1 MNTTLS
7 SYIFRKA
14 LSSVILCLILLSLS
28 GTWGKASAQSDI
40 RINLSLK
47 NTDLKT
53 ILKEIKAQTQFD
65 FLYNA
70 GEINDKTRIS
80 SLLLQNA
87 DIETTLQTCLKPLG
101 INYVIQDK
109 IIVLQKQPA
118 PSGQQVRTLQGIV
131 VDKSRLPLPGV
142 TVKLEGTILGTSTDS
157 EGMFFLTIPVTK
169 ETPELLFSFVG
180 MQTTSYNVVDDKEIR
195 IVMHESLEAL
205 EEVIVT
211 GMEVIKKERM
221 TGSATVVT
229 AKDLQMQGVTSLD
242 RIFEGR
248 IAGLN
253 STTLSGAP
261 GRRAKITIRGENNL
275 SGNTEPLWVVDGL
288 PLISGVPKNNT
299 GNYAN
304 TIMQDGVGNIMPED
318 IESISI
324 LKDASAA
331 AIYGARAANGV
342 IVITTKKGFRSKT
355 LINYSGTYNVSI
367 APRNRLDFMNS
378 SEKLWYEQSIIDN
391 FGLGRADFAGR
402 GGYLFKRNAQ
412 GYLSSADY
420 NKQLQQ
426 LSSTNTDWFDVLFR
440 TAHSQSHNISLR
452 GGSEELTYYTSVN
465 FQQQNGILRS
475 NQYQNAGV
483 LVKLEYRPTEKL
495 IFALNLSANTRKNED
510 HASAVNPFTYAV
522 FANPYEKPY
531 NEDGSYA
538 SDLSYLPNNYTTE
551 TASGYLY
558 DRFNILR
565 ELTET
570 RTTQTGLDAEFTFN
584 VRYEV
589 IPGLNL
595 QSIIRKGISYNTE
608 MKAVNAG
615 TYTSWANEKLGRD
628 IFKEGPLPNQYDNG
642 ELSENSGRNHN
653 WSLRNQI
660 DYSIALKENHLFSI
674 LLANEVISKKFN
686 NFGYTSPI
694 YYADYRI
701 TGLPSF
707 DSRIDYE
714 TLRNSLG
721 SLFNTSDGQDR
732 SVSFLGTFR
741 YSYKDSYVASFSWR
755 ADGADMIGDA
765 QRFAPLWSVG
775 MRYNLHKEKFFR
787 NRIVNELALRASFG
801 YTGNIDRSAYPF
813 SMMGL
818 GSNLYM
824 GDHYVKT
831 LTFPNPDIRWEK
843 KKDRN
848 LGIDISLFDNRINFT
863 ADYYFNRTTDVL
875 EDLEVPSSTGRT
887 IVRANG
893 GIVENTGLEM
903 YLNVRWINTNDF
915 IFSTSV
921 NIARNKNVIKKSR
934 YSYSSYQEV
943 INAERVRGGVLN
955 IIGKETGSIFG
966 WQFAGVNPVSG
977 NPRYTLTKAGK
988 TKFGEMLANW
998 NNLSPEERER
1008 YQVMITSFDAI
1019 PGVADFFRDQ
1029 WIQPG
1034 CMMPSMQYL
1043 GRTNPKYVG
1052 GFSTY
1057 FKYKGLE
1064 FTTDWTFKTGHLIPD
1079 FNDYQNAPNRG
1090 SDLRASSTN
1099 RERRYLYYWKG
1110 EGDITDIPRFVSPN
1124 ADYWASLVTS
1134 DKYSK
1139 GDYLR
1144 MTNLSISYRFR
1155 PESLKALKLK
1165 NLLLGFNARNLLTF
1179 TRYRGLDVGSEGA
1192 FTYPASREFNL
1203 KLTLGF

>member
-1 MNTTLS
+1 MTAVL
-7 SYIFRKA
+7 
-14 LSSVILCLILLSLS
+14 LLCLIFSYKFMKKKSECLGIYHYRWQKIGKMMKLCIILVCLFSFSLS
-28 GTWGKASAQSDI
+28 A
-40 RINLSLK
+40 
-47 NTDLKT
+47 
-53 ILKEIKAQTQFD
+53 
-65 FLYNA
+65 
-70 GEINDKTRIS
+70 
-80 SLLLQNA
+80 
-87 DIETTLQTCLKPLG
+87 TTLAQRERVSMKLQEVSLRQVLEQIREQTNLQFMMSKEQGERVGRVSVNAENATVAEVLDKVFASTG
-101 INYVIQDK
+101 LTWVINED
-109 IIVLQKQPA
+109 IIVVKERPQSSVLSPA
-118 PSGQQVRTLQGIV
+118 PDCVKGV
-131 VDKSRLPLPGV
+131 VKDEKGNPLPGV
-142 TVKLEGTILGTSTDS
+142 TVRVKGTILGTSTDADGRFS
-157 EGMFFLTIPVTK
+157 LLLIDEK
-169 ETPELLFSFVG
+169 EMAFVFSFVG

-570 RTTQTGLDAEFTFN
+570 R
-584 VRYEV
+584 
-589 IPGLNL
+589 
-595 QSIIRKGISYNTE
+595 
-608 MKAVNAG
+608 
-615 TYTSWANEKLGRD
+615 EKLA
-628 IFKEGPLPNQYDNG
+628 
-642 ELSENSGRNHN
+642 
-653 WSLRNQI
+653 
-660 DYSIALKENHLFSI
+660 SIA
-674 LLANEVISKKFN
+674 
-686 NFGYTSPI
+686 P
-694 YYADYRI
+694 
-701 TGLPSF
+701 
-707 DSRIDYE
+707 
-714 TLRNSLG
+714 
-721 SLFNTSDGQDR
+721 
-732 SVSFLGTFR
+732 
-741 YSYKDSYVASFSWR
+741 
-755 ADGADMIGDA
+755 
-765 QRFAPLWSVG
+765 
-775 MRYNLHKEKFFR
+775 
-787 NRIVNELALRASFG
+787 
-801 YTGNIDRSAYPF
+801 
-813 SMMGL
+813 
-818 GSNLYM
+818 
-824 GDHYVKT
+824 
-831 LTFPNPDIRWEK
+831 
-843 KKDRN
+843 
-848 LGIDISLFDNRINFT
+848 
-863 ADYYFNRTTDVL
+863 
-875 EDLEVPSSTGRT
+875 
-887 IVRANG
+887 
-893 GIVENTGLEM
+893 
-903 YLNVRWINTNDF
+903 YLMV
-915 IFSTSV
+915 
-921 NIARNKNVIKKSR
+921 
-934 YSYSSYQEV
+934 
-943 INAERVRGGVLN
+943 
-955 IIGKETGSIFG
+955 
-966 WQFAGVNPVSG
+966 
-977 NPRYTLTKAGK
+977 
-988 TKFGEMLANW
+988 
-998 NNLSPEERER
+998 
-1008 YQVMITSFDAI
+1008 
-1019 PGVADFFRDQ
+1019 
-1029 WIQPG
+1029 
-1034 CMMPSMQYL
+1034 
-1043 GRTNPKYVG
+1043 
-1052 GFSTY
+1052 
-1057 FKYKGLE
+1057 
-1064 FTTDWTFKTGHLIPD
+1064 
-1079 FNDYQNAPNRG
+1079 
-1090 SDLRASSTN
+1090 
-1099 RERRYLYYWKG
+1099 
-1110 EGDITDIPRFVSPN
+1110 
-1124 ADYWASLVTS
+1124 
-1134 DKYSK
+1134 
-1139 GDYLR
+1139 
-1144 MTNLSISYRFR
+1144 
-1155 PESLKALKLK
+1155 
-1165 NLLLGFNARNLLTF
+1165 
-1179 TRYRGLDVGSEGA
+1179 
-1192 FTYPASREFNL
+1192 
-1203 KLTLGF
+1203 